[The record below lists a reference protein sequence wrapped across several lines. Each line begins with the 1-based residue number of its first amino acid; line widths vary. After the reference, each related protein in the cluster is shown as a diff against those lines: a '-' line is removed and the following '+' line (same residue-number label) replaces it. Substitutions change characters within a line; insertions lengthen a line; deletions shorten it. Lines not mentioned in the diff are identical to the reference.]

1 MTAHPAEQAG
11 GYRACHD
18 LACALNLGAA
28 GLTCVQAGVELLID
42 TDIWLH
48 RAEFTRQ
55 FVTVDT
61 SVASARAFVDW
72 EAAIAA
78 LNAGRLTCSGGERR
92 ILAIAAS
99 MAGGVPV
106 DLQDALTG
114 LDASNLGLVAEAVRH
129 SAGSRT
135 VVWGEEA

>member
-1 MTAHPAEQAG
+1 MIAHPAEPARD
-11 GYRACHD
+11 YWARHD
-18 LACALNLGAA
+18 LACALSLGAA

-42 TDIWLH
+42 TDMWLH
-48 RAEFTRQ
+48 RAEFTRS

-78 LNAGRLTCSGGERR
+78 LNSGRLICSAGERR
-92 ILAIAAS
+92 VLAIAAS
-99 MAGGVPV
+99 MAAGVPI

-114 LDASNLGLVAEAVRH
+114 LDATNLDLVAAAVRH
-129 SAGSRT
+129 TAGSRT
-135 VVWGEEA
+135 AVWREDT